1 MRCPRLLGAGEAGV
15 RRLAREMD
23 SAASKVWGMLCEG
36 VIQGLELALLLLGDM
51 YGLAVS
57 QGPQSTLGLK
67 VRHLNLILKCRKSR
81 YISST

>member
-1 MRCPRLLGAGEAGV
+1 M

-23 SAASKVWGMLCEG
+23 SAASQVWGMLCEG

-57 QGPQSTLGLK
+57 QAPDSTLGLK
-67 VRHLNLILKCRKSR
+67 VRNLNMNEICPE
-81 YISST
+81 STD